1 MMWNRYGMA
10 ITAIS
15 LGLTANLVSYDVVH
29 AARVRNYTP
38 REMRSALMGF
48 GYNVTVGDAPL
59 TDAATLEAVRQFQRY
74 YKLQVD
80 GIAGPQTQDLMA
92 ELMMILHANL
102 NLVVKPNPPLARS
115 QYYSSATEAVV
126 RQYQEK
132 AGFPV
137 TGIATQPVRQKLD
150 DEATILLNNQSTP
163 TPTPATTPAPRPRAT
178 PTPAPT
184 PTPAAT
190 PAPRPRATPSPSP
203 SPTISPVPLPSPAV
217 TPAPRPT
224 LAPTPLPSPGGTSA
238 PAPRATPAPSPLQA
252 PRTIPAPSPQGTS
265 APTPR
270 TTPAPSP

>member
-15 LGLTANLVSYDVVH
+15 LGLSASLVSYDVVH

-59 TDAATLEAVRQFQRY
+59 TDAAALEAVRQFQRY

-92 ELMMILHANL
+92 QLMMILHANL
-102 NLVVKPNPPLARS
+102 NLVVKPNTPLARS

-137 TGIATQPVRQKLD
+137 TGIASQPVRQKLD
-150 DEATILLNNQSTP
+150 DEATLLLNNQSTP
-163 TPTPATTPAPRPRAT
+163 TP
-178 PTPAPT
+178 
-184 PTPAAT
+184 T

-203 SPTISPVPLPSPAV
+203 SPTIRPVPSPAL

-224 LAPTPLPSPGGTSA
+224 LTPTPLPSPGGTSA
-238 PAPRATPAPSPLQA
+238 PAPRATPAPSP
-252 PRTIPAPSPQGTS
+252 
-265 APTPR
+265 
-270 TTPAPSP
+270 

>member
-178 PTPAPT
+178 P
-184 PTPAAT
+184 
-190 PAPRPRATPSPSP
+190 SPSP
-203 SPTISPVPLPSPAV
+203 SPTIRPVPSPAL

-224 LAPTPLPSPGGTSA
+224 LAPTPLPSPGGTSV
-238 PAPRATPAPSPLQA
+238 PAPRTTPAPSPLQA
-252 PRTIPAPSPQGTS
+252 PRATPAPSPQGTS

>member
-1 MMWNRYGMA
+1 MWNRYGMA

-15 LGLTANLVSYDVVH
+15 LGLTASLVSYDVVQ

-38 REMRSALMGF
+38 REMRAVLNGF
-48 GYNVTVGDAPL
+48 GYNVPVSDAPL
-59 TDAATLEAVRQFQRY
+59 TDTATLNAVRQFQKY

-92 ELMMILHANL
+92 QLMMILHANL
-102 NLVVKPNPPLARS
+102 NLVVKPNPALARS
-115 QYYSSATEAVV
+115 QYYGSATEAVV

-163 TPTPATTPAPRPRAT
+163 TPSPAP
-178 PTPAPT
+178 
-184 PTPAAT
+184 T

-203 SPTISPVPLPSPAV
+203 SPSPVPRNTT

-224 LAPTPLPSPGGTSA
+224 LTPTPLPRTTPTTPLPRTTPITPLPRITPTTPLPSPLQTT
-238 PAPRATPAPSPLQA
+238 PRALPSPTL
-252 PRTIPAPSPQGTS
+252 PSPGGVST
-265 APTPR
+265 PTPR
-270 TTPAPSP
+270 ITPSP